1 MIGPDWISGGAFF
14 IRNRREPTLYW
25 FVHKDNTIRASHEDR
40 TKFRIASFNNQNVNE
55 KNVLIRDDPI
65 IINALRRPNVGQ
77 VNTTITSSRC
87 SRLKLGINNTGKHWK
102 FEIFINTFGV
112 QIGDEYDVYGEVTGK
127 KGKYVTVMNE
137 DPQAEQDWEDEWELV

>member
-1 MIGPDWISGGAFF
+1 
-14 IRNRREPTLYW
+14 
-25 FVHKDNTIRASHEDR
+25 
-40 TKFRIASFNNQNVNE
+40 
-55 KNVLIRDDPI
+55 VLIRDDPI

>member
-1 MIGPDWISGGAFF
+1 VIGPDWISGGAFF